1 MNRVLLCTLFVVSTM
16 SHASLAMAGSVP
28 IIGGVASQPLGAQV
42 VRISEA
48 LRFLGQP
55 LTAERQQ
62 ALDAALQES
71 DEKQM
76 VISIQEALD
85 PLVLAFVTINPE
97 SRVKASASLSHP
109 TLVQNGWT
117 VFLIKVHNK
126 AGVTAPLGIES
137 SNAAPIFR
145 RSNSSSQPGNPFTP
159 QQLRDRWLSIETYNK
174 PPLKPTLSGL
184 GVEYRVVVLYSRDS
198 GKREATLSFNVGQ
211 GTQDLGFRGMSLCS
225 STANPRY
232 R

>member
-85 PLVLAFVTINPE
+85 PLVLALSQSTRKVA
-97 SRVKASASLSHP
+97 SRRRPAFPIRLLSRM
-109 TLVQNGWT
+109 
-117 VFLIKVHNK
+117 
-126 AGVTAPLGIES
+126 AGP
-137 SNAAPIFR
+137 
-145 RSNSSSQPGNPFTP
+145 
-159 QQLRDRWLSIETYNK
+159 
-174 PPLKPTLSGL
+174 
-184 GVEYRVVVLYSRDS
+184 
-198 GKREATLSFNVGQ
+198 SF
-211 GTQDLGFRGMSLCS
+211 
-225 STANPRY
+225 
-232 R
+232 

>member
-76 VISIQEALD
+76 VIAIQEALD

-97 SRVKASASLSHP
+97 SRVKASAR
-109 TLVQNGWT
+109 TLGRTRASKSGEKRYTFAELRRNMMNVSEP
-117 VFLIKVHNK
+117 LIK
-126 AGVTAPLGIES
+126 
-137 SNAAPIFR
+137 
-145 RSNSSSQPGNPFTP
+145 
-159 QQLRDRWLSIETYNK
+159 
-174 PPLKPTLSGL
+174 
-184 GVEYRVVVLYSRDS
+184 
-198 GKREATLSFNVGQ
+198 
-211 GTQDLGFRGMSLCS
+211 
-225 STANPRY
+225 
-232 R
+232 